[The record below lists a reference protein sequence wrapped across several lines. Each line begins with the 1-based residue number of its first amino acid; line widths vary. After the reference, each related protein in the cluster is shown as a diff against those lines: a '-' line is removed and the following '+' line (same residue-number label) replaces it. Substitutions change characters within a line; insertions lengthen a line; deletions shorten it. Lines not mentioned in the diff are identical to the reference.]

1 VGYDQG
7 NVPVTVIVDMTHCKF
22 PARIGSYLFALL
34 FLHAASWAGDDLPA
48 NRCGFDERAVR
59 SRVRIGNEVRIL
71 GTRPVMPKYAES
83 VDGRFRV
90 HYTLKGSD
98 AVDSA
103 DINSDG
109 IPDYVHECLA
119 ALDRSWRLEVDT
131 LNYTAPPTDD
141 TTGGSSA
148 IDVYL
153 RDLGRD
159 GYYGVTNL
167 DRLLAL
173 TPSERY
179 TTWMEIDNNF
189 SPTDSTWSGKQSY
202 ATFGVDALR
211 VTCAHEL
218 HHVIQ
223 NGSYGYSIQHRM
235 IYELTSTW
243 MEMRA
248 YPEVRDWA
256 VWTSF
261 LLTRPEL
268 WPFSKTNP
276 LNGYCWGWF
285 GNVLTAQPSDL
296 LRSTWNIV
304 AKGTDPFVALSTAC
318 AEAGTSLPDVFC
330 SSMGSLYQTGKRAV
344 GNLYLPQAEL
354 LPEIKF
360 FSDITVQS
368 VAERVTGNIR
378 PFEVRAIRAN
388 VPSLA
393 TEPISLGQIVSWT
406 SDVGILYRQDS
417 ALEYTMLY
425 TPNPSAD
432 DFLIPG
438 SAWGVRP
445 TPARSLCIY
454 SNGTQLLSTQT
465 PYPQPYKLSAHTI
478 INVPVPE
485 VGAGSNVSLQL
496 CDLALRPLGQP
507 FESRIDVH
515 DNRLVAQYPIEAGI
529 LPGVYLLVVK
539 HSDNNPLIHKIV
551 VER

>member
-1 VGYDQG
+1 
-7 NVPVTVIVDMTHCKF
+7 MKHCKL

-34 FLHAASWAGDDLPA
+34 FLYVTGFASDDLPA
-48 NRCGFDERAVR
+48 NRCGFDDHAARN
-59 SRVRIGNEVRIL
+59 RVQIDNDIRIL
-71 GTRPVMPKYAES
+71 GTRPVLPKYAES
-83 VDGRFRV
+83 ADGRFRV
-90 HYTLKGSD
+90 HYSLKGPD

-103 DINSDG
+103 DANGDG
-109 IPDYVHECLA
+109 VPDYVQECLS
-119 ALDRSWRLEVDT
+119 ALERSWRLEVDT
-131 LNYTAPPTDD
+131 LNYAAPPNDD

-304 AKGTDPFVALSTAC
+304 AKGTDPFVALTTAC
-318 AEAGTSLPDVFC
+318 AEAGTSLQDVFC
-330 SSMGSLYQTGKRAV
+330 NAMGSLYQTGKRS
-344 GNLYLPQAEL
+344 GENLYLPQAEL

-360 FSDITVQS
+360 FSDVTAQS
-368 VAERVTGNIR
+368 VAERITGSIR
-378 PFEVRAIRAN
+378 PFEIRAIRAN
-388 VPSLA
+388 IPSLA
-393 TEPISLGQIVSWT
+393 AEPISLGQIISWT
-406 SDVGILYRQDS
+406 ADAGILYRQDS
-417 ALEYTMLY
+417 ALEYSLLY
-425 TPNPSAD
+425 TPDPSAD
-432 DFLIPG
+432 DYLIPG
-438 SAWGVRP
+438 SVWGARHS
-445 TPARSLCIY
+445 PARSLCVY

-465 PYPQPYKLSAHTI
+465 PYPQPFRLSAHTI
-478 INVPVPE
+478 MNVPVPG
-485 VGAGSNVSLQL
+485 VGAGTKVSVQL
-496 CDLALRPLGQP
+496 CDLALRPLGRSL
-507 FESRIDVH
+507 ESRIDIH
-515 DNRLVAQYPIEAGI
+515 DNRLVAQFPIDVSM
-529 LPGVYLLVVK
+529 LPGVYLLVVE
-539 HSDNNPLIHKIV
+539 HSQNNPVIHKIV
-551 VER
+551 IER